1 MRVVVH
7 FLDGEVVE
15 AESEAVNPNRM
26 VFPVRPLSGNNRLAW
41 VSMAGIKY
49 VTHPEAAVEAPE
61 GDPRAAEGHD
71 KVILR
76 FLDGEIVR
84 AYHDDTF
91 SHEGHGF
98 NVRLYDEHTG
108 KLLRA
113 VISLHALKAIF
124 FVETWDSRMDAGPGA
139 GGEEM
144 QPLRKDT
151 RPLPVAPAGG
161 PVALANF
168 PQPLGLPG
176 GSFPGR
182 YLR

>member
-15 AESEAVNPNRM
+15 AESEAVNPGRM
-26 VFPVRPLSGNNRLAW
+26 VFPVRPLSGNNRLVW

-49 VTHPEAAVEAPE
+49 VTHPDAGVDAPE
-61 GDPRAAEGHD
+61 GDPRATEGRE

-84 AYHDDTF
+84 AYRDDTF

-98 NVRLYDEHTG
+98 NVRLYDADTG
-108 KLLRA
+108 RLMRA
-113 VISLHALKAIF
+113 VVSLHALKAIF
-124 FVETWDSRMDAGPGA
+124 FVEKWDSRVDEGVAEGGA
-139 GGEEM
+139 EEIESRD
-144 QPLRKDT
+144 QT
-151 RPLPVAPAGG
+151 RQLPAGRAF
-161 PVALANF
+161 ALATV